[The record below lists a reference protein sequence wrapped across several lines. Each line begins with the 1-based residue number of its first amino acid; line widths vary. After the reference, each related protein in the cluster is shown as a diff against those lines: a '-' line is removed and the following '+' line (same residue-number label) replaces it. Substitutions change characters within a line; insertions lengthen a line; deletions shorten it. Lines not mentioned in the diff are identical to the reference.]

1 MYDPDKELWRETED
15 YAPLPF
21 QLHLLFL
28 LRRPRPTVKA
38 RIRVPRPRATLHRH
52 TSIGCPHVNRLRV
65 LLRLGVNTNINCS
78 IKTIL
83 NRLSDQR
90 NLHDRV
96 VAALLGHFEERVRSV
111 SSDGLF
117 VGVVG
122 GGLFNLVH
130 EGLLNVELTDV
141 RNCAA
146 LDGVVGEEFG
156 AVVNDG

>member
-1 MYDPDKELWRETED
+1 MYNPDKELWQETED
-15 YAPLPF
+15 YARLPF
-21 QLHLLFL
+21 QLHLLVL
-28 LRRPRPTVKA
+28 LRRPRPTIKA
-38 RIRVPRPRATLHRH
+38 RIRVPCPRTTLYRH
-52 TSIGCPHVNRLRV
+52 TSIGCPHVDRLRV
-65 LLRLGVNTNINCS
+65 LLRLGINTNINCS

-96 VAALLGHFEERVRSV
+96 VAALFGHVEERVRIV
-111 SSDGLF
+111 SSDGLC

-130 EGLLNVELTDV
+130 EGLLDVELTDV
-141 RNCAA
+141 RNCAT
-146 LDGVVGEEFG
+146 LDGVVGEEFS